1 MPPTPSRQSQLTTQ
15 EHAPISS
22 TSADAQGLGD
32 TWSGSSAIG
41 VCSERSAELMGDSES
56 NSHTA
61 TLPRRTQASRR
72 ARGLWLTWLFPRAT
86 GENDS
91 VDLSAGSEW
100 LIGRDAGCSLRVSG
114 IDISRRHARLVC
126 GDGEFFLSDLGSHNG
141 SFVNGTRVTRARVA
155 SGDVVRF
162 GASVGLFTTT
172 PGVATELAPG
182 LWGGPVLAERLAAL
196 TKVAPSDLPV
206 ILQGETGTGK
216 EIVAR
221 AVHGMSRRSG
231 PFLAVNCA
239 ALPEALA
246 EGELFGYRR
255 GAFTG
260 ADRASPG
267 FFRNAH
273 GGTLLLDEVCDLPAA
288 VQAKLLRALEQREV
302 QPLGEAKPVTVD
314 VRVIVAA
321 QTPLRESVQ
330 RRQFRADLFARL
342 DGISIDLPPLRK
354 RIADV
359 PTLFSLL
366 LRAHD
371 AGRVPAL
378 DAELVERLC
387 LHDWPFNVRE
397 LVGLA
402 KRLMVV
408 HGQEATLEVGHLP
421 EALQAPAGTDETA
434 SPNSGVSPAE
444 AGVLELRTLMAALRA
459 SRGNVAEAAAVLGI
473 SRQRAY
479 RMMHAESIDL
489 AVVRG
494 ESRGES

>member
-1 MPPTPSRQSQLTTQ
+1 M
-15 EHAPISS
+15 
-22 TSADAQGLGD
+22 
-32 TWSGSSAIG
+32 
-41 VCSERSAELMGDSES
+41 
-56 NSHTA
+56 
-61 TLPRRTQASRR
+61 
-72 ARGLWLTWLFPRAT
+72 
-86 GENDS
+86 
-91 VDLSAGSEW
+91 
-100 LIGRDAGCSLRVSG
+100 
-114 IDISRRHARLVC
+114 
-126 GDGEFFLSDLGSHNG
+126 
-141 SFVNGTRVTRARVA
+141 
-155 SGDVVRF
+155 
-162 GASVGLFTTT
+162 
-172 PGVATELAPG
+172 
-182 LWGGPVLAERLAAL
+182 LAERLGAL
-196 TKVAPSDLPV
+196 AKVAPSDLPI

-221 AVHGMSRRSG
+221 TVHGMSRRSG
-231 PFLAVNCA
+231 SFVAVNCA

-246 EGELFGYRR
+246 EAELFGYRR

-260 ADRASPG
+260 ADRGSSG
-267 FFRNAH
+267 VFRNAD
-273 GGTLLLDEVCDLPAA
+273 GGTLLLDEVCDLPAP

-302 QPLGEAKPVTVD
+302 QPLGEARPVAVD

-330 RRQFRADLFARL
+330 RQQFRADLFARL

-359 PTLFSLL
+359 PTLFSRLL
-366 LRAHD
+366 STHN
-371 AGRVPAL
+371 AGRVPGL

-408 HGQEATLEVGHLP
+408 HGHEVTLEAMHLP
-421 EALQAPAGTDETA
+421 EVMQALAGTETAPESGAAPAE
-434 SPNSGVSPAE
+434 S
-444 AGVLELRTLMAALRA
+444 GVLELRTLMAALRA

-489 AVVRG
+489 DVVRA